1 MRLYL
6 GHMSAL
12 RAWRQVR
19 QGRLPVPRRSA
30 CRSVVDPATS
40 AVELAH
46 CGLGPLAD
54 TTPPDEATCI
64 LRGCARDPSGG
75 PQAPLEQLDVLV
87 AKRSQRHRI
96 KGVRHHLLTGE
107 FPEGSF
113 FLLANGVYLPS
124 PELLLTLL
132 SSNLSSWELIALAYE
147 LCGSYCLDPSLEAG
161 FASHLEPLTS
171 VDAIKR
177 FLMEAKGLRGSARVG
192 EVLHHLRDGSASPH
206 ESDLAMLLGLSPK
219 EGGYWMGDFTLN
231 ADLLFQGEDAKL
243 TGGTNRSPDIL
254 FCGTSVI
261 CEYDSRTFHANE
273 EELERD
279 KDRADGL
286 RAIGY
291 EVVTA
296 SSLHFR
302 SQADMMRLMKR
313 LSRCLRTSVESE
325 DPEVRAARA
334 KLLGWVR
341 SPNHQPM

>member
-1 MRLYL
+1 
-6 GHMSAL
+6 
-12 RAWRQVR
+12 
-19 QGRLPVPRRSA
+19 
-30 CRSVVDPATS
+30 
-40 AVELAH
+40 
-46 CGLGPLAD
+46 
-54 TTPPDEATCI
+54 
-64 LRGCARDPSGG
+64 
-75 PQAPLEQLDVLV
+75 
-87 AKRSQRHRI
+87 
-96 KGVRHHLLTGE
+96 
-107 FPEGSF
+107 
-113 FLLANGVYLPS
+113 
-124 PELLLTLL
+124 
-132 SSNLSSWELIALAYE
+132 
-147 LCGSYCLDPSLEAG
+147 
-161 FASHLEPLTS
+161 
-171 VDAIKR
+171 
-177 FLMEAKGLRGSARVG
+177 
-192 EVLHHLRDGSASPH
+192 
-206 ESDLAMLLGLSPK
+206 
-219 EGGYWMGDFTLN
+219 MGDFTLN